1 MRIIVGR
8 VSCRYQGRIDAEL
21 SPGDVVV
28 LWRDSRTG
36 SGDDSLLVMSRHSG
50 LPPKN
55 WMPAGSEIAAEEFTG
70 RGRSRRRSRLV
81 IEHTGRGERLEIF
94 FHEVEEEIVA
104 PAVLAPQLVKLG
116 AEQEFADLLIRNLEV
131 VEEGLEPIGRE
142 VRTEAGPIDIL
153 AREVKTKRPVVIET
167 KRNPSGSGL
176 ADCYQLA
183 RYLDAVRKDREF
195 GRLRPRGILVAPRF
209 ARPALQWLDEH
220 PEITYMRLTYD
231 RLLELIG

>member
-21 SPGDVVV
+21 TPGDVVV

-55 WMPAGSEIAAEEFTG
+55 WMSAGSEITAEEFTG
-70 RGRSRRRSRLV
+70 RGENRRRSRLV
-81 IEHTGRGERLEIF
+81 LEHRGRGERLEIF
-94 FHEVEEEIVA
+94 FHEVTDEIVA
-104 PAVLAPQLVKLG
+104 PAIFEPKLVKLG
-116 AEQEFADLLIRNLEV
+116 AEREFADMLINNLHV
-131 VEEGLEPIGRE
+131 IDEGLEPIGRE

-153 AREVKTKRPVVIET
+153 AREIETKRPVVIET
-167 KRNPSGSGL
+167 KRSPQGSGL

-183 RYLDAVRKDREF
+183 RYLDAVRKSKEF
-195 GRLRPRGILVAPRF
+195 GRRRPRGILVAPRF
-209 ARPALQWLDEH
+209 ARPALEWLDEH

-231 RLLELIG
+231 RLRELIG